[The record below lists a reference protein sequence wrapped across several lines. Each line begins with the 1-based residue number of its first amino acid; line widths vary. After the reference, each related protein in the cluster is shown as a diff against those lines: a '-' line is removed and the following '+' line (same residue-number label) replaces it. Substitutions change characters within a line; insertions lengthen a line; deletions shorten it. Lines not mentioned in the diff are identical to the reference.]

1 VTTLIVS
8 CRLSDR
14 EARSGRASVIA
25 AIAAAARRVA
35 GPLAG
40 GEGMNLLR
48 GSVAGRCPILPS
60 VVWTE
65 GWGTSVPFSAFSP
78 SVLRVNPQVFMPVE
92 RLQILGHRNTT
103 KCPTLPA
110 PKPRGHREGLGTLLS

>member
-1 VTTLIVS
+1 MKCCL
-8 CRLSDR
+8 
-14 EARSGRASVIA
+14 G
-25 AIAAAARRVA
+25 RVA

-40 GEGMNLLR
+40 GEGTNLLR
-48 GSVAGRCPILPS
+48 GNVAGRCPSLPS

-65 GWGTSVPFSAFSP
+65 GRGTSTPFSALSS
-78 SVLRVNPQVFMPVE
+78 SVLRVNPQVSLTVE

-110 PKPRGHREGLGTLLS
+110 PKPRGHREEWGTPLS